1 LKTTKSSLDIVKLV
15 GLHQKA
21 KPSSHVSCNNL
32 LVPIKRFNDFEEDPE
47 FFKELNENNVKA
59 SKNLKTEATE
69 KARPRPH
76 HHQSSNSVNNYKR
89 LQNIFKEYH
98 GDDEEL
104 IPVKPVEKCRCPT
117 LIDAKMRYT
126 SIVIIITIISIL
138 CFLIFAIIAYFN
150 PMYDAFGAGILFSRG
165 AALSIIVLTI
175 LAMFLVTYDLTTFCR
190 NKLKK
195 R

>member
-1 LKTTKSSLDIVKLV
+1 MKTTKSNLNIAKLV
-15 GLHQKA
+15 ELNKKV

-32 LVPIKRFNDFEEDPE
+32 LVPMKSLNDFQEDPE
-47 FFKELNENNVKA
+47 FFKEINDNNVKV
-59 SKNLKTEATE
+59 SKNLETEAT
-69 KARPRPH
+69 KKTRPRPH
-76 HHQSSNSVNNYKR
+76 YHQSSNSVSNYKR
-89 LQNIFKEYH
+89 LQNIFKEYR

-104 IPVKPVEKCRCPT
+104 IPVKPMKKCRCPT

-165 AALSIIVLTI
+165 AALSIIVLTVF
-175 LAMFLVTYDLTTFCR
+175 AMFLVTYDLTTFCR